1 MKELKQTIA
10 ENLVA
15 YRKQA
20 RMTQQELAEKLN
32 YSDKAV
38 SKWERA
44 EGVPDVLV
52 LKAIADLYGVTVND
66 FLVDHTK
73 PKKLRFKDFWAKRWL
88 ITLLSAGLVFFI
100 ATIIVFFWL
109 VADPDTTVSVAKY
122 TYLAALPVSM
132 IVVLVFSCLWG
143 KLWQRC
149 AVSSVLIWTLCL
161 LIHLVLNVVS
171 LENTW
176 MIYVVGAAMQL
187 LVILWFIL
195 VYFVKLNPS
204 KKFKANSGD

>member
-1 MKELKQTIA
+1 MDNLKQTIA
-10 ENLVA
+10 DNLVA

-20 RMTQQELAEKLN
+20 HLTQQELATKLN

-52 LKAIADLYGVTVND
+52 LKALADLYGVTVND

-73 PKKLRFKDFWAKRWL
+73 RKKLRFKDFWAKRWL
-88 ITLLSAGLVFFI
+88 ITLLSAGLVFLV
-100 ATIIVFFWL
+100 ATIVMFLWL
-109 VADPDTTVSVAKY
+109 VADPKTTVAVAKY
-122 TYLAALPVSM
+122 VYLTALPISM

-143 KLWQRC
+143 KLWIRC
-149 AVSSVLIWTLCL
+149 AVASALIWTLCL
-161 LIHLVLNVVS
+161 LIHFVLNFVS

-176 MIYVVGAAMQL
+176 MIYVVGAAMQF
-187 LVILWFIL
+187 LVVLWFIL
-195 VYFVKLNPS
+195 VYFVKRG
-204 KKFKANSGD
+204 KANK

>member
-1 MKELKQTIA
+1 MEELKQTIA
-10 ENLVA
+10 DNLVA

-20 RMTQQELAEKLN
+20 GLTQQELATKLN

-73 PKKLRFKDFWAKRWL
+73 RKRLRFKDFWAKRWL

-100 ATIIVFFWL
+100 ATIVVFVWL
-109 VADPDTTVSVAKY
+109 VVDSSSAASVAKY
-122 TYLAALPVSM
+122 TYLTAAPISL
-132 IVVLVFSCLWG
+132 VVMLVFSCLWG

-149 AVSSVLIWTLCL
+149 VVTSALIWALCL
-161 LIHLVLNVVS
+161 LIHLALDIVS
-171 LENTW
+171 LEYTW
-176 MIYVVGAAMQL
+176 MIYVVGAALQL
-187 LVILWFIL
+187 LVILWYIL
-195 VYFVKLNPS
+195 VYFVKRG
-204 KKFKANSGD
+204 KAIK